1 VERKLMLMVDQR
13 VAQIRYEIMQEQR
26 TRVEQ
31 LNGLEQGL
39 QVEFP
44 KLQEQIV
51 TASLERQTTDTD
63 LLKRIQQDSQS
74 LL

>member
-1 VERKLMLMVDQR
+1 
-13 VAQIRYEIMQEQR
+13 MQEQK

-44 KLQEQIV
+44 RLQEQIV
-51 TASLERQTTDTD
+51 TASLERQTTDTE
-63 LLKRIQQDSQS
+63 LLKRIEQDS
-74 LL
+74 